1 MEPNK
6 VKSVLKYIDGQLTV
20 AERDDLK
27 KYKKTLEELKQTC
40 QDVSDRCMESL
51 HDKEI
56 ELNIYKGGET
66 WDKRAKAKPNV
77 TGFAQRIMIINKLG

>member
-1 MEPNK
+1 MEPTK
-6 VKSVLKYIDGQLTV
+6 VKSFLKYIDGQLTV

-40 QDVSDRCMESL
+40 QDVSDRCMKSL

-56 ELNIYKGGET
+56 ELNIYLGG
-66 WDKRAKAKPNV
+66 N
-77 TGFAQRIMIINKLG
+77 LG